1 MAFQSVHMSG
11 ISESPWLS
19 FVITLSIISMPLA
32 GIIGD
37 HELAP
42 EPMRMYQIGGGGGSL
57 EEQCGSIT
65 FENMFEYS
73 KATFDI
79 VISDDWESA
88 NVQAVAWVNG
98 TLADELR
105 LTMDEFMELLD
116 PNKGG
121 DGWFSTDEREF
132 FRALASECIEHT
144 LTRIGLRDGAAHRGG
159 VGTDW
164 KNTSWEEDGVEIEE
178 WNIVPPRH
186 SQMRGCTSSI
196 GGECNEVPVIPDSNR
211 DCDIGVSSDMGMDE
225 CRVQLWLN
233 ATLSITGVDDPSR
246 FTFSMNA
253 SNLSGARFDFT
264 FPQMQDLRLE
274 MWDECEG
281 RQVGLN
287 ESTAGGVAPIVGGC
301 IGDGSS
307 TFNLVENEDG
317 ALTLELSP
325 NGYRENWPLGEDLF
339 FDFTT
344 EPVPE
349 PAPPSWTNESPANG
363 TWFPVPNSGD
373 VVWADWSEGVS
384 RWFYDEN
391 GVSSLQIICHDG
403 SGFALE
409 ETSDRSIV
417 ASVPESGTMDV
428 TCQAT
433 DSEGLTTDE
442 RTWHVGVPFTVYSE
456 SEVLTDPHQI
466 SIDSSPNW
474 PLLSVAVQLV
484 QGSIAQDLGTVEIAS
499 SGPYSVIG
507 DSSNMLP
514 GVVDA
519 RVMVTGDGVFT
530 MQHTYNLAIVK
541 ESSPPLISIS
551 DSEWDGCCWL
561 MRGQFSDPDG
571 ESVSFT
577 MKIDG
582 SRAGSVSV
590 SGNSWST
597 PRIDFTLWD
606 SGEHHVVVEGCD
618 ESGKC
623 SEVGKIVNN
632 SQLFEQVVIGPQ
644 EPADEPA
651 GFLPSSGLMSL
662 AIAFALGIIL
672 PRRRD

>member
-1 MAFQSVHMSG
+1 MSFL
-11 ISESPWLS
+11 I
-19 FVITLSIISMPLA
+19 IISIISMPFSSISDTHNL
-32 GIIGD
+32 D
-37 HELAP
+37 S
-42 EPMRMYQIGGGGGSL
+42 EPDKMYQIGGGGGSL

-79 VISDDWESA
+79 VINDDWQSA
-88 NVQAVAWVNG
+88 SVQAVAWVNG

-144 LTRIGLRDGAAHRGG
+144 LTRIGLRDGPAHRGG
-159 VGTDW
+159 VGIDW

-186 SQMRGCTSSI
+186 SEMRGCTSSI
-196 GGECNEVPVIPDSNR
+196 GGDCNEVPVVPDSSR
-211 DCDIGVSSDMGMDE
+211 DCDTDISPDLGIDE

-246 FTFSMNA
+246 FTFSINA

-264 FPQMQDLRLE
+264 FPHMEDLRLE

-281 RQVGLN
+281 RDVGLN
-287 ESTAGGVAPIVGGC
+287 ESTAGGLAPIVGGC

-307 TFNLVENEDG
+307 SYNLVEDEDG
-317 ALTLELSP
+317 RLTLELSP
-325 NGYRENWPLGEDLF
+325 NGYREDWPMGEDLF

-344 EPVPE
+344 EPIPE
-349 PAPPSWTNESPANG
+349 PAPPLWTDLSPANG
-363 TWFPVPNSGD
+363 TWFPVPFPGD
-373 VVWADWSEGVS
+373 VIWAEWSDGVS

-391 GVSSLQIICHDG
+391 GVSNLHVSCLDG
-403 SGFALE
+403 NGLE
-409 ETSDRSIV
+409 LAETLDRSIR
-417 ASVPESGTMDV
+417 AIVPVSGVVDV

-433 DSEGLTTDE
+433 DDEGLSTGE
-442 RTWHVGVPFTVYSE
+442 RTWHVGVPFSVYSE
-456 SEVLTDPHQI
+456 SDFLTDPHEI
-466 SIDSSPNW
+466 TIDSKPNW
-474 PLLSVAVQLV
+474 PALNVTVRLV
-484 QGSIAQDLGTVEIAS
+484 QESTSQEIGTTEIVS
-499 SGPYSVIG
+499 SELNVISG

-519 RVMVTGDGVFT
+519 RILVTGEGVFP
-530 MQHTYNLAIVK
+530 MEHTYILGIVK
-541 ESSPPLISIS
+541 ESSAPVVSVL

-571 ESVSFT
+571 EPVSFT
-577 MKIDG
+577 MEIDG
-582 SRAGSVSV
+582 TRTGSVDV

-597 PRIDFTLWD
+597 PRIDFTLWE
-606 SGEHHVVVEGCD
+606 SGEHKVTVEGCD

-623 SEVGKIVNN
+623 SEVEVVVNN
-632 SQLFEQVVIGPQ
+632 SQLFEQVIVGPQ
-644 EPADEPA
+644 EPADE
-651 GFLPSSGLMSL
+651 SSGLLPANGLVSL
-662 AIAFALGIIL
+662 IFAFSLGIIL